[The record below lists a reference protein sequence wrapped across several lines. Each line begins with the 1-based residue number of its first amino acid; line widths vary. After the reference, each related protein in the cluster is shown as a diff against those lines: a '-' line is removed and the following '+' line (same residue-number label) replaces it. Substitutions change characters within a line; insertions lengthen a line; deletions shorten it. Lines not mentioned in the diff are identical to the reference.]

1 MNRFYRSKRRFL
13 AGLLVC
19 AFCWSFGLVV
29 PAASRADITEACN
42 TGLQLSLED
51 AVNLALKHSY
61 ALKIAEYNVE
71 QSENARNDAASQVDF
86 TPLSGGNEEATR
98 DFLKLVQSDINWS
111 MSKKNLEIEKD
122 SLVLGVYQRY
132 LDVLTAQEKVK
143 SAEAALELANYR
155 QLAAQAG
162 LLAGTVSRKSF
173 EAAAVSYR
181 NQVSGL
187 AQSRAAL
194 EQSYIKLN
202 EFLGISG
209 RERPLLTGDV
219 EYSPLEITDLEL
231 EITRRLDSSPALWKA
246 EQEVRLAELSLD
258 LHTYTNIYNYN
269 STKLNIN
276 KAELSAEQ
284 AKEQARQNMRT
295 MYDNIYSLQEQYNQ
309 QQQALRLAES
319 DLESARLKY
328 DMGLIPKGEFLTIEA
343 DLAVK
348 RQELKSLVYQHH
360 ILKLNFEKPW
370 ASRN

>member
-1 MNRFYRSKRRFL
+1 MNRVFGSKKRIL
-13 AGLLVC
+13 AGILIGTI
-19 AFCWSFGLVV
+19 CWSFGIVV
-29 PAASRADITEACN
+29 PAASRADTMETN
-42 TGLQLSLED
+42 GTGLQLSLND
-51 AVNLALKHSY
+51 AVNRALKHSY
-61 ALKIAEYNVE
+61 ALRIAEYNVE
-71 QSENARNDAASQVDF
+71 QQENNRNNAASRVDF

-98 DFLKLVQSDINWS
+98 DFLNLAQSDINWS
-111 MSKKNLEIEKD
+111 MSKKNLEIEHD
-122 SLVLGVYQRY
+122 SLVLDVYQSY
-132 LDVLTAQEKVK
+132 LDVLIAQEKVK
-143 SAEAALELANYR
+143 SQESALELANYK

-173 EAAAVSYR
+173 EAAAASYR
-181 NQVSGL
+181 NQVSSL

-202 EFLGISG
+202 ELLGISG
-209 RERPLLTGDV
+209 QERPVLTADV
-219 EYSPLEITDLEL
+219 EYIPLEITDLET

-246 EQEVRLAELSLD
+246 EQEVNLAELSLQ

-295 MYDNIYSLQEQYNQ
+295 MYDQICSLQEQYNQ
-309 QQQALRLAES
+309 QQQAILLAED

-328 DMGLIPKGEFLTIEA
+328 EMGLIPKGELLTIKA
-343 DLAVK
+343 DLYSK
-348 RQELKSLVYQHH
+348 RQGLKSLIYQHQ

-370 ASRN
+370 A